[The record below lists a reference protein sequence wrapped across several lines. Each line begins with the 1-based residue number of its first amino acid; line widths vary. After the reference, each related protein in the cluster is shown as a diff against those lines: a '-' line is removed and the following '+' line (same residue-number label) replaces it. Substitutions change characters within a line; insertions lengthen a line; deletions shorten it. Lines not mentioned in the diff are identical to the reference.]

1 MLETTTA
8 KSPKIP
14 RHNQANDRLKRE
26 YLSEMENEDGYSI
39 QTADQVR
46 HAIDRLERYTG
57 FKDFKT
63 FSREQ
68 GLGFK
73 DHILESRSE
82 RTGQSISVARAVSIL
97 KAVQKFILWL
107 HGNGKMPRGFK
118 AAIAK
123 CLNMRTGDN
132 RRAKVKP
139 PRRFA
144 PFADYKRAILAMP
157 SATEIERRDQ
167 AVMAMLLTTSMRV
180 SALIDLKIRDV
191 DFEKNYIFQDPRHMR
206 TKFSKGIDTFL
217 LPVGDDIRAIIQNW
231 VRYLIVDRQFGPDDP
246 IFPKTAVP
254 VGEDGEFKAAGVS
267 REHWMKGDTVR
278 KIFRD
283 AFDRIGLRH
292 TDPHSTRHTL
302 THYAYTLNL
311 TLEEAKA
318 WSQNLGHD
326 DLLTTLNSYG
336 QIARERQGELIARL
350 GNRQT
355 AEAVDDMT
363 PAQLSALLT
372 EKVKIW
378 SSKSG

>member
-1 MLETTTA
+1 
-8 KSPKIP
+8 
-14 RHNQANDRLKRE
+14 
-26 YLSEMENEDGYSI
+26 
-39 QTADQVR
+39 
-46 HAIDRLERYTG
+46 
-57 FKDFKT
+57 
-63 FSREQ
+63 
-68 GLGFK
+68 
-73 DHILESRSE
+73 
-82 RTGQSISVARAVSIL
+82 VSIL

-107 HGNGKMPRGFK
+107 HENGKMPRGTK

-123 CLNMRTGDN
+123 CLNMRTGDE

-144 PFADYKRAILAMP
+144 PFDDYKRAIQAMP
-157 SATEIERRDQ
+157 SVTETERRDQ

-191 DFEKNYIFQDPRHMR
+191 DFETSYIFQDPRHMR

-217 LPVGDDIRAIIQNW
+217 LPIGDDVRAIIQNW
-231 VRYLIVDRQFGPDDP
+231 VRSLIADRQFGPDDP

-254 VGEDGEFKAAGVS
+254 VGDDGEFKAAGVS
-267 REHWMKGDTVR
+267 RDHWATAATVR

-283 AFDRIGLRH
+283 AFGRIGLRH
-292 TDPHSTRHTL
+292 TDPHTTRHTL
-302 THYAYTLNL
+302 THHAYTLNL

-350 GNRQT
+350 GNRAANTPIDQ
-355 AEAVDDMT
+355 ASDEDLLEAVKKRFQT
-363 PAQLSALLT
+363 KT
-372 EKVKIW
+372 
-378 SSKSG
+378 

>member
-26 YLSEMENEDGYSI
+26 YLSEMEDDDGRSI
-39 QTADQVR
+39 QTADQAR

-63 FSREQ
+63 FNRDQ

-73 DHILESRSE
+73 ESILESRSE
-82 RTGQSISVARAVSIL
+82 RTGQAISIARAGSIL

-107 HGNGKMPRGFK
+107 HENGKMPRGFK
-118 AAIAK
+118 SAIAK
-123 CLNMRTGDN
+123 CLNLRTGDE

-144 PFADYKRAILAMP
+144 PFGDYRRAILAMP
-157 SATEIERRDQ
+157 TMTETERRDQ

-191 DFEKNYIFQDPRHMR
+191 DFKQNYIFQDPRHMR

-217 LPVGDDIRAIIQNW
+217 LPVGDDVRAILQNW
-231 VRYLIVDRQFGPDDP
+231 VRYLIADRQFGPDDP

-254 VGEDGEFKAAGVS
+254 VGENGEFKAAGLS
-267 REHWMKGDTVR
+267 RDHWATGDTVR

-283 AFDRIGLRH
+283 AFHRIGLRH

-302 THYAYTLNL
+302 TQYAYTLNL

-336 QIARERQGELIARL
+336 QIARERQGELIAKL
-350 GNRQT
+350 GNRAGRAPIDQ
-355 AEAVDDMT
+355 ASDEDLLEAVKKRFQAK
-363 PAQLSALLT
+363 P
-372 EKVKIW
+372 
-378 SSKSG
+378 

>member
-26 YLSEMENEDGYSI
+26 YLSELENEDGRSI

-63 FSREQ
+63 FNREL

-73 DHILESRSE
+73 EQILESRSE
-82 RTGQSISVARAVSIL
+82 RTGQAISIARAGSIL

-107 HGNGKMPRGFK
+107 YENGKMPRGFK
-118 AAIAK
+118 PAIVK
-123 CLNMRTGDN
+123 CLNLRTGDE

-144 PFADYKRAILAMP
+144 PFGDYKRAILAMP
-157 SATEIERRDQ
+157 TATETERRDQ

-191 DFEKNYIFQDPRHMR
+191 DFEKSYIFQDPRHMR
-206 TKFSKGIDTFL
+206 TKFRKSIDTFL

-254 VGEDGEFKAAGVS
+254 VGVDGEFKAAGVS
-267 REHWMKGDTVR
+267 RNHWTTGTTVR
-278 KIFRD
+278 KVFRE
-283 AFDRIGLRH
+283 AFARIGLRYS
-292 TDPHSTRHTL
+292 DPHTTRHTL
-302 THYAYTLNL
+302 TQYAYSLNL

-336 QIARERQGELIARL
+336 QIARERQGELIGGLATRRAGASTERPTDSELVEIMRRRL
-350 GNRQT
+350 N
-355 AEAVDDMT
+355 
-363 PAQLSALLT
+363 L
-372 EKVKIW
+372 
-378 SSKSG
+378 